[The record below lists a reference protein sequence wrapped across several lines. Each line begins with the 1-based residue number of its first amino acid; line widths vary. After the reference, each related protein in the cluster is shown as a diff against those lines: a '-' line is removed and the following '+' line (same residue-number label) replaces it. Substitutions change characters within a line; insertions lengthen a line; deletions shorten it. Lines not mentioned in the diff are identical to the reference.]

1 MADPLLRVGHLP
13 DIVLHRLSL
22 IDLEQ
27 PLDESLTD
35 SKGEEIMMEALATV
49 GSVVEVEDQA
59 S

>member
-1 MADPLLRVGHLP
+1 METTDSRIKTTEA
-13 DIVLHRLSL
+13 
-22 IDLEQ
+22 EA
-27 PLDESLTD
+27 D